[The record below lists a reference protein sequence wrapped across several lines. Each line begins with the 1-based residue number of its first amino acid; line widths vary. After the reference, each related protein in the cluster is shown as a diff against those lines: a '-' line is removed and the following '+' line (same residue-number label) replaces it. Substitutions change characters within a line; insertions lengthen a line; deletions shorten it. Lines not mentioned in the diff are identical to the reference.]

1 MDFKDNVRL
10 LLEISQRTSNL
21 PFKRQKMTSGEYNLI
36 GTYIDE
42 LDNYLYKFYDTDEEF
57 VKQTYVKKIEMAY
70 KNLKQRI
77 DEFIAN
83 NDQ

>member
-10 LLEISQRTSNL
+10 LLEISQVTSDK

-42 LDNYLYKFYDTDEEF
+42 LDNCLYKFYEADEEF
-57 VKQTYVKKIEMAY
+57 VKKAYVKKIELAF
-70 KNLKQRI
+70 KNLKIKI

>member
-21 PFKRQKMTSGEYNLI
+21 PFKRHKMTIGEYNLI

-57 VKQTYVKKIEMAY
+57 IKQAYVKKIEMAY

>member
-10 LLEISQRTSNL
+10 LLEISQKTSNA

-42 LDNYLYKFYDTDEEF
+42 LDSCFYKFYDTDEEF
-57 VKQTYVKKIEMAY
+57 VKKAYVKKIEIAY

-77 DEFIAN
+77 DEFIVN

>member
-10 LLEISQRTSNL
+10 LLEISPKTSNM

-42 LDNYLYKFYDTDEEF
+42 LDDCFYKFYDASEEF
-57 VKQTYVKKIEMAY
+57 VKQAYIKKIEIAY
-70 KNLKQRI
+70 KNLKQKV